1 IQGADTGSTASAVV
15 PSEEPAVVG
24 EHSTAGDRGGAPS
37 VTKGGGTVENTD
49 ARKKPPLEAPA
60 AAPASEEIEAEGWD
74 RILASELAAKELA
87 AAGKRAT
94 AVDRGP
100 RAR

>member
-1 IQGADTGSTASAVV
+1 MA
-15 PSEEPAVVG
+15 G
-24 EHSTAGDRGGAPS
+24 EHSTAEDRGAAPS
-37 VTKGGGTVENTD
+37 VTKEGVTVENTD
-49 ARKKPPLEAPA
+49 ARKPPLEAPA
-60 AAPASEEIEAEGWD
+60 AAPASEEIDVEGWD

-87 AAGKRAT
+87 AAGKRST